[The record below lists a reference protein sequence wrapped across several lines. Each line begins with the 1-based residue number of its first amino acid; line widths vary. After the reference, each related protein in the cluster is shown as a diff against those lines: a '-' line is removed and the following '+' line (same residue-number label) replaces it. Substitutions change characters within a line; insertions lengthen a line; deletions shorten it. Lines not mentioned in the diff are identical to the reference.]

1 MVRFAFA
8 AAALFTLTACMSGPV
23 QSANFDP
30 MTCKV
35 YAPKPGEPE
44 FNTDCLRAA
53 QASNEAYKREAARA
67 AAAKAKEAASK
78 KGGN

>member
-1 MVRFAFA
+1 MIRLALS
-8 AAALFTLTACMSGPV
+8 AAALLALTACMSGPV

-53 QASNEAYKREAARA
+53 QATNEAYKRDAAKAAAARA
-67 AAAKAKEAASK
+67 KENASK
-78 KGGN
+78 RGN

>member
-1 MVRFAFA
+1 MIRLALS
-8 AAALFTLTACMSGPV
+8 AAALLALTACMSGPV

-44 FNTDCLRAA
+44 FNTD
-53 QASNEAYKREAARA
+53 QATNEAYKRDAAKAAAARA
-67 AAAKAKEAASK
+67 KENASK
-78 KGGN
+78 RGN